1 MLSHIPVGLEDEIYE
16 EVGEARLIYDVPKIS
31 KHRATAAASASQ
43 EFESHHDSL
52 SPPPPL
58 PLRSI
63 NNSSTLSVAKLKYEL
78 VDDEEDFP
86 PPPAFDDMAKIVVP
100 PPPPPPKPST
110 PVTVTTQPAA
120 KMIPPP
126 PPPHSNKI
134 QIFSKSP
141 LKALKKVTV
150 SHGKTHEKPNIS
162 TRRVRLKHVYERIR
176 RN

>member
-1 MLSHIPVGLEDEIYE
+1 MLSYFPVRSEDEIYE

-78 VDDEEDFP
+78 VDDEDDFP

-150 SHGKTHEKPNIS
+150 SHGKTHEKPNVS
-162 TRRVRLKHVYERIR
+162 TRRVRLKHVYGRIR
-176 RN
+176 WN